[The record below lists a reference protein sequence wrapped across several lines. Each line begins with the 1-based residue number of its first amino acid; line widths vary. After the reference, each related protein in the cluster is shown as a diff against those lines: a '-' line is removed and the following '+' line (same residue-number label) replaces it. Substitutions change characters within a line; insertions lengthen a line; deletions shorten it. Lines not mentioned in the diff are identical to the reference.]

1 MTHVPRR
8 AATDDDTEPATRHP
22 HDPQQTALRGAP
34 DTSTRAFVKLGWPL
48 FIANLA
54 VVGNGTIDT
63 VMAGRLSATDLAAVA
78 VGSSIYVSVYI
89 GLMGVLQALSPIA
102 GHHFGARRWRAIG
115 DDLQQALWLS
125 LFLTIAG
132 LPIVL
137 ATDDW
142 LGFARVDAEVASI
155 ATTYLHAIAFGLPAA
170 LASRAFVAL
179 NAAVSRPKI
188 TMMINVFAL
197 ALKVPLNAVFMSGAG
212 PIPPMGGAGAG
223 VATAV
228 LAWITLALSIGVWRF
243 DPSFRRF
250 HSDSIHLPRWASQR
264 DLLKLGVPIGLSVVF
279 EVTSFTFMAVLIA
292 RLGTA
297 SVAGHQVVANV
308 AAILFMVPLALGI
321 ATSVLVAQSLG
332 AGAPRVA
339 RAAALRGFRLS
350 IGIALVAAVLVW
362 LLRERLVAL
371 YTVDAAVS
379 AVALSLIGWM
389 AVFHVFDAGQGVS
402 GFALRGYKNTFW
414 PMVIYGVS
422 LWGVG
427 LIGGYWI
434 GFYDTPLGPPR
445 GALGFWEAATVALG
459 IASISLA
466 WLAAVVSRRT
476 AQQA

>member
-1 MTHVPRR
+1 MTRAPRR
-8 AATDDDTEPATRHP
+8 NATDDATDLTSDLPQDTRPDRRA
-22 HDPQQTALRGAP
+22 AP

-63 VMAGRLSATDLAAVA
+63 IMAGQLSATDLAAVA

-102 GHHFGARRWRAIG
+102 GHHFGAQRWRAIG

-125 LFLTIAG
+125 LFLAIAG

-137 ATDDW
+137 ATSPW
-142 LGFARVDAEVASI
+142 LGFARVEPEVASI

-170 LASRAFVAL
+170 LASRTFVAL

-197 ALKVPLNAVFMSGAG
+197 ALKVPLNEVFMSGAG
-212 PIPPMGGAGAG
+212 PIPPMGGAGAA

-228 LAWITLALSIGVWRF
+228 LAWVTLALSVGVWRL
-243 DPSFRRF
+243 DPFFRRF
-250 HSDSIHLPRWASQR
+250 HSDRIHRPRWASQR
-264 DLLKLGVPIGLSVVF
+264 DLLKLGVPIGLSVAF

-292 RLGTA
+292 RLGTT

-308 AAILFMVPLALGI
+308 AAILFMVPLAIGI
-321 ATSVLVAQSLG
+321 ATSVLVAQSMG

-339 RAAALRGFRLS
+339 RVAALRGFRLS
-350 IGIALVAAVLVW
+350 IGIALAAALIVW
-362 LLRERLVAL
+362 LLREPLVAL
-371 YTVDAAVS
+371 YTIDAAVS
-379 AVALSLIGWM
+379 AVALSLIGWA
-389 AVFHVFDAGQGVS
+389 AVFHVFDACQGVC

-427 LIGGYWI
+427 LAGGYWI
-434 GFYDTPLGPPR
+434 ALYDTPLGPPR

-459 IASISLA
+459 IAAFSLA
-466 WLAAVVSRRT
+466 WLAADVSRRT
-476 AQQA
+476 AERE